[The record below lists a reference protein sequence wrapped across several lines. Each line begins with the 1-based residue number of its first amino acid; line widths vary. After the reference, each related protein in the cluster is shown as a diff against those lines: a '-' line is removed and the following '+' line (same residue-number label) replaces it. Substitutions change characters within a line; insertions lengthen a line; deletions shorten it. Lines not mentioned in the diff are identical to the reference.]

1 MKKRWLK
8 DNRGAALV
16 SVMIAVAFIAILAS
30 TLLYMAYSN
39 YKMKVVNY
47 EAKVNF
53 YGTEHD
59 MTVLSTGIRNEVAKA
74 TDDPIEKLYE
84 IVGSTDTITFDEA
97 TGKYVGN
104 FYSPNKL
111 AAVVYGQDYKDD
123 IDVLTLK
130 STANATVPID
140 EDRNYGTG
148 NADAYKVTYS
158 SSNPTFTVEDE
169 IVKVQDKEADGTP
182 KVDALGNPV
191 LVDQPNG
198 VTKVTLNDIEITQ
211 VDLDG
216 KYENTIVTDM
226 VFRVKK
232 ETPVSDA
239 GGIGKFSVLSDNG
252 VSTPSGSDGTRIEM
266 YGNIFLGPQGG
277 EYDYLA
283 DGTINPGGKDALV
296 LDGDTVFT
304 AYGDYMVV
312 FGNVRLKDRAILQVV
327 GGNLTVYGDII
338 LEGAGSGLICT
349 GNVYFP
355 ADDKPGGVT
364 GEKYKILTP
373 GSTNVLPQSLLTKTL
388 TVDSDKYLDLLTTLG
403 LTDNSTNNDGI
414 LNQILSA
421 DGRQKLNA
429 FSTGDHA
436 KTQKAIDMFG
446 IKYNTTVWVK
456 DNQPINDGNL
466 SNNLCFMVGSG
477 CTFGDAAVN
486 GTSQNLNTTFIC
498 LEDIKLTN
506 TKSLRFSQVG
516 SEVFNF
522 MLTPEGS
529 KGQINNSGSQS
540 YMEYDAQTHM
550 IIDGQG
556 VAANNTTIAS
566 LFQTGNKSNEVVN
579 KVLGLSSNGD
589 SKDPII
595 HTAIGYENW
604 HKE

>member
-59 MTVLSTGIRNEVAKA
+59 MTELSTNIRNEVAKA
-74 TDDPIEKLYE
+74 TGNPVEKLYE
-84 IVGSTDTITFDEA
+84 VVGSADDLTFDEA

-104 FYSPNKL
+104 YYSPNKL

-123 IDVLTLK
+123 IDVLDLK
-130 STANATVPID
+130 STATATVNID
-140 EDRNYGTG
+140 ADRNYGTG
-148 NADAYKVTYS
+148 NANAYKVTYS
-158 SSNPTFTVEDE
+158 SDNPTFSIEDE
-169 IVKVQDKEADGTP
+169 IVQEFNPDGTP
-182 KVDALGNPV
+182 KLDDTGAQVFKKT
-191 LVDQPNG
+191 G
-198 VTKVTLNDIEITQ
+198 VTKITLNDIKISQ

-226 VFRVKK
+226 VFRVKE
-232 ETPVSDA
+232 ETPVKDA
-239 GGIGKFSVLSDNG
+239 GGIGKFSVLSDSG
-252 VSTPSGSDGTRIEM
+252 VSTPASSDGTRIEM
-266 YGNIFLGPQGG
+266 YGNVFLGPEDG
-277 EYDYLA
+277 EYAYS
-283 DGTINPGGKDALV
+283 GGKINPGGKDALV

-312 FGNVRLKDRAILQVV
+312 FGNIRLKDRAILQVV

-349 GNVYFP
+349 GNVFFP
-355 ADDKPGGVT
+355 ADDKPGGAA

-373 GSTNVLPQSLLTKTL
+373 GSTNVLPQSLMTKTL

-466 SNNLCFMVGSG
+466 SNNLCFMVGEG

-556 VAANNTTIAS
+556 VTENNTTIAS
-566 LFQTGNKSNEVVN
+566 LFQEGNTSNEVVN
-579 KVLGLSSNGD
+579 KVLGLSSNG
-589 SKDPII
+589 SSAETII

>member
-59 MTVLSTGIRNEVAKA
+59 MTVLSTNIRNEVAKA
-74 TDDPIEKLYE
+74 TGNPVEKLYE
-84 IVGSTDTITFDEA
+84 VVGSADDLTFDEA

-104 FYSPNKL
+104 YYSPNKL

-123 IDVLTLK
+123 VDVLTLK
-130 STANATVPID
+130 STATATVNID
-140 EDRNYGTG
+140 ADRNYGTG
-148 NADAYKVTYS
+148 NANAYKVTYS
-158 SSNPTFTVEDE
+158 SDNPTFSIEDE
-169 IVKVQDKEADGTP
+169 IVQEFNPDGTP
-182 KVDALGNPV
+182 KLDDTGAQVFKKT
-191 LVDQPNG
+191 G
-198 VTKVTLNDIEITQ
+198 VTKITLNDIKISQ

-226 VFRVKK
+226 VFRVKE
-232 ETPVSDA
+232 ETPVKDA
-239 GGIGKFSVLSDNG
+239 GGIGKFSVLSDSG
-252 VSTPSGSDGTRIEM
+252 VSTPATSDGTRIEM
-266 YGNIFLGPQGG
+266 YGNVFLGPEDG
-277 EYDYLA
+277 EYAYS
-283 DGTINPGGKDALV
+283 GGKINPGGKDALV

-312 FGNVRLKDRAILQVV
+312 FGNIRLKDRAILQVV

-355 ADDKPGGVT
+355 ADDKPGGVA

-373 GSTNVLPQSLLTKTL
+373 GSTNVLPQSLMTKTL

-556 VAANNTTIAS
+556 VTANNTTIAS
-566 LFQTGNKSNEVVN
+566 LFQEGNKSNEVVN
-579 KVLGLSSNGD
+579 KVLGLSSNG
-589 SKDPII
+589 SSAETII